1 MATQNEELLKEIAY
15 LKRLNK
21 ELSEHIFYDDV
32 TQFPWLGNLG
42 HWFWDLAQNVV
53 TFNPLK
59 CEAIGY
65 KRQELP
71 DQIGFE
77 FFTEK
82 LHPEDYQRTMDAMLA
97 HMKGESPVWEV
108 KYRIKAKDGS
118 WKVFYDRGKIT
129 QQDANGTPLF
139 LSGIVFDVT
148 EAEIERQ
155 EVIKRTRYWQHVA
168 RYDRVTNL
176 YTRKEFERQLTFLN
190 KDNPSDQPIYS
201 LMMVDVDHFKQ
212 INDNFGHLSG
222 DQVLNQIGLILK
234 EATRSY
240 DIISRFG
247 GDEFVIIL
255 PEAGLEIA
263 EKIAMRIQ
271 KIMAQYAF
279 VKAIQPTLSI
289 GIASIWEVENQTK
302 LLELA
307 DKRLYKAKNSGR
319 NLIVAT

>member
-42 HWFWDLAQNVV
+42 HWFWDVAQNVV

-129 QQDANGTPLF
+129 NKMPMVRHFFCQA
-139 LSGIVFDVT
+139 LSLTLLKLKLNV
-148 EAEIERQ
+148 
-155 EVIKRTRYWQHVA
+155 
-168 RYDRVTNL
+168 
-176 YTRKEFERQLTFLN
+176 RK
-190 KDNPSDQPIYS
+190 S
-201 LMMVDVDHFKQ
+201 
-212 INDNFGHLSG
+212 
-222 DQVLNQIGLILK
+222 LK
-234 EATRSY
+234 EPVTGNMSHGT
-240 DIISRFG
+240 IVLPIS
-247 GDEFVIIL
+247 
-255 PEAGLEIA
+255 
-263 EKIAMRIQ
+263 IQ
-271 KIMAQYAF
+271 
-279 VKAIQPTLSI
+279 
-289 GIASIWEVENQTK
+289 
-302 LLELA
+302 
-307 DKRLYKAKNSGR
+307 GR
-319 NLIVAT
+319 NLKDSLPF